1 MKGFV
6 IILTILTVSFLGCI
20 KKPAPA
26 KITYQGHI
34 YDSIGGSP
42 SAGIRIGLSSCIAR
56 SGKYYCDTYLVGS
69 ATTDNNGYFKIEGD
83 KPPTEN
89 YFISY
94 GNKSLGHVNLTDEKY
109 TKLYLK

>member
-1 MKGFV
+1 MF
-6 IILTILTVSFLGCI
+6 TVSFLGCI
-20 KKPAPA
+20 KKTVPE

-42 SAGIRIGLSSCIAR
+42 SAGIRIGLNSCITS

-83 KPPTEN
+83 KPPTEH

-94 GNKSLGHVNLTDEKY
+94 GNKTSIHINLTDEKY
-109 TKLYLK
+109 TMLYLK